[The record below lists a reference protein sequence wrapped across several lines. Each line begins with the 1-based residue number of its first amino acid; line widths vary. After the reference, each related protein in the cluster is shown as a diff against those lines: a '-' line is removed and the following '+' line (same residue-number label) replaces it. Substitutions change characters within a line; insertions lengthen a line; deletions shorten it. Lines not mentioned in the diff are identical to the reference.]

1 MFRKIYEIIECE
13 DNKYYS
19 LFNNLIVMLIILN
32 VFAVIAESFAGLYQ
46 NYSIEFSLFELISV
60 VIFTVEYILRLL
72 TAKYKYP
79 DKSTGKAVIAFVLSF
94 MALIDLL
101 AILPFYLPLF
111 LKLDLRFLR
120 ILRLIRIFRIFKLTR
135 YTKSL
140 KVFGDV
146 LRKRKED
153 LVITILVLLLLLIA
167 ASSLMYY
174 IENPAQP
181 DKFPNIIA
189 SLWWGIATLTTV
201 GYGDIYPITAAGK
214 VVSGIISVL
223 GIGFVALPTGIISS
237 GFLEEIQNN
246 RKSEIVVDNVDNHQY
261 CPHCGMKIED

>member
-1 MFRKIYEIIECE
+1 MFLQ
-13 DNKYYS
+13 S
-19 LFNNLIVMLIILN
+19 VL
-32 VFAVIAESFAGLYQ
+32 ESFAGLYDQ
-46 NYSIEFSLFELISV
+46 YNTVFRTIELISV
-60 VIFTVEYILRLL
+60 AIFTIEYVLRLL

-79 DKSTGKAVIAFVLSF
+79 DKSTGKATIAFVFSF
-94 MALIDLL
+94 MAIIDLL
-101 AILPFYLPLF
+101 AVLPFYFPLF
-111 LKLDLRFLR
+111 FKLDLRFLR
-120 ILRLIRIFRIFKLTR
+120 ILRLIRIFRILKLSR

-140 KVFGDV
+140 QVFGNV

-153 LVITILVLLLLLIA
+153 LLIVILVLVILLIA

-174 IENPAQP
+174 LENPAQP
-181 DKFPNIIA
+181 DKFPNIAA

-201 GYGDIYPITAAGK
+201 GYGDIYPITVAGK

-246 RKSEIVVDNVDNHQY
+246 RKSQVVAEEYQY
-261 CPHCGMKIED
+261 CPHCGKKIKE

>member
-1 MFRKIYEIIECE
+1 MLRRIYEIIECE
-13 DNKYYS
+13 DNEYYR
-19 LFNNLIVMLIILN
+19 LFNKIIVMLIILN
-32 VFAVIAESFAGLYQ
+32 VFAVILESFAGLYDQ
-46 NYSIEFSLFELISV
+46 YNTVFRTIELMSVAIFS
-60 VIFTVEYILRLL
+60 VEYILRLL

-79 DKSTGKAVIAFVLSF
+79 DKSPGKATIAFVFSF

-101 AILPFYLPLF
+101 AVLPFYFPLF
-111 LKLDLRFLR
+111 FKLDLRFLR
-120 ILRLIRIFRIFKLTR
+120 ILRLIRIFRILKLSR

-140 KVFGDV
+140 QVFGNV

-153 LVITILVLLLLLIA
+153 LLIVILVLVILLIA

-174 IENPAQP
+174 LENPAQP
-181 DKFPNIIA
+181 DKFPNIAA

-201 GYGDIYPITAAGK
+201 GYGDIYPITVAGK

-246 RKSEIVVDNVDNHQY
+246 RKSQVVAEEYQY
-261 CPHCGMKIED
+261 CPHCGKKIKE